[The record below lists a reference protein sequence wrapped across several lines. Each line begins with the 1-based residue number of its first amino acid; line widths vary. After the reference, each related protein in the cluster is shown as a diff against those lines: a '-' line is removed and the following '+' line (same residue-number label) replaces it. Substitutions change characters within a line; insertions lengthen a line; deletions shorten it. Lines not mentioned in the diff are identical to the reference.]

1 MKSTAFPSPPNRWK
15 KVKTTNP
22 LAAALATWF
31 GCGLAPKAPGTVGTF
46 GGLVV
51 AWPLVAFGQAAPW
64 HFAVLAA
71 LVTPIGIWAAQK
83 IIDETGNNDPQQ
95 VVIDEVLGV
104 WLTLAGAAHFNWK
117 SFLLAFALFRLFDI
131 WKPWPIRNL
140 EKLHGG
146 TGVIVDDLGAGV
158 YAAVVLALL
167 GWFNLY

>member
-1 MKSTAFPSPPNRWK
+1 M
-15 KVKTTNP
+15 KTTNSL
-22 LAAALATWF
+22 LATALATWF
-31 GCGLAPKAPGTVGTF
+31 GCGLSPKAPGTVGTL
-46 GGLVV
+46 GGLLV
-51 AWPLVAFGQAAPW
+51 AWPLVTYAHASPW
-64 HFAVLAA
+64 HFAAITA
-71 LVTPIGIWAAQK
+71 LITPIGIWAAQQ
-83 IIDETGNNDPQQ
+83 IIDATGHNDPQQ

-104 WLTLAGAAHFNWK
+104 WLTLAGAAHLNWQ
-117 SFLLAFALFRLFDI
+117 SFVLAFAFFRIFDI